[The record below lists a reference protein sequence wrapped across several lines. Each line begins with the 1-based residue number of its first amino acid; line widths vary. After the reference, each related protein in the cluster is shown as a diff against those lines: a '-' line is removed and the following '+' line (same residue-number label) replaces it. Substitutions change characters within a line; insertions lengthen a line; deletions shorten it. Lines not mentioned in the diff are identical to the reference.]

1 MSGRIRVRSHTAWR
15 TVALD
20 DYLTPS
26 MEEEA
31 HLTANRWI
39 KELRHANVDGD
50 PFRRR
55 FGIRGDSL
63 WWFTELYLHK
73 QQVITG
79 IHRTLAALEAVNAAE
94 SPRQIEVES
103 SGALNTVVSA
113 FAQSQGIE
121 CGGLA
126 ARPESMRA
134 LARLDARSTALAIA
148 AFASRFRPGKSSA
161 RTPVDV
167 AAFVHRAF
175 WRSSAASG
183 EAEAY
188 IGPVLAE
195 LALRSSRIRYVG
207 VGPRENFRARRWW
220 HAAARRESERD
231 ATIPIE
237 RFAPARSMRV
247 ARQVWWARHRY
258 RRLLWASRDV
268 RGHSVIRGCDC
279 WPLIR
284 RELAGVALLQW
295 PWSARAMDEAA
306 AALDTL
312 QPGVAITYAE
322 AGGWGRALMLE
333 ARRRRIPT
341 VGLQHGFI
349 YRHWLNYL
357 HEPDEMMPDP
367 GNGRDA
373 GFPRPTRTLLF
384 DDYAARHLVQA
395 GGFPT
400 DTLAVT
406 GSPRLDALASQA
418 TALRPEAL
426 QHARRM
432 AGAEDSQAL
441 VTVFTKW
448 REASHLLPALVA
460 AVAARPDI
468 HLVIKTHPAEISEA
482 YSAILGGATNVRI
495 LGANAPLA
503 PLIRVSRAIV
513 TVNSTVALDAAVM
526 QVPTL
531 VLGRSGNLQPFVD
544 DGLLVG
550 APSAEAL
557 PETLTRILYDEE
569 FRRQL
574 AGRQRALLANY
585 GMRADGRAAARAAD
599 AILDLVESD
608 AAGHSKET

>member
-1 MSGRIRVRSHTAWR
+1 
-15 TVALD
+15 
-20 DYLTPS
+20 
-26 MEEEA
+26 
-31 HLTANRWI
+31 
-39 KELRHANVDGD
+39 
-50 PFRRR
+50 
-55 FGIRGDSL
+55 
-63 WWFTELYLHK
+63 
-73 QQVITG
+73 
-79 IHRTLAALEAVNAAE
+79 
-94 SPRQIEVES
+94 
-103 SGALNTVVSA
+103 
-113 FAQSQGIE
+113 
-121 CGGLA
+121 
-126 ARPESMRA
+126 
-134 LARLDARSTALAIA
+134 
-148 AFASRFRPGKSSA
+148 
-161 RTPVDV
+161 
-167 AAFVHRAF
+167 
-175 WRSSAASG
+175 
-183 EAEAY
+183 
-188 IGPVLAE
+188 
-195 LALRSSRIRYVG
+195 
-207 VGPRENFRARRWW
+207 
-220 HAAARRESERD
+220 
-231 ATIPIE
+231 
-237 RFAPARSMRV
+237 
-247 ARQVWWARHRY
+247 
-258 RRLLWASRDV
+258 
-268 RGHSVIRGCDC
+268 
-279 WPLIR
+279 
-284 RELAGVALLQW
+284 
-295 PWSARAMDEAA
+295 
-306 AALDTL
+306 
-312 QPGVAITYAE
+312 VAITYAE